1 LWFVVAK
8 LDVNHSIYCLCCVNV
23 EWKTDMVDTVEIDF
37 EGDSIG
43 VDRSVAMK
51 YHGTTEICE

>member
-1 LWFVVAK
+1 MVAK